1 MKPFLIIETG
11 KPVPS
16 LKRHGGF
23 PDWIRVASGLHIRD
37 VSVCNVAEGETLPDA
52 KKFTGVLITGS
63 GAMVTERLDWSE
75 RCAEWLHDAA
85 HHETALFGIC
95 YGHQLLAQT
104 FGGKVD
110 YNPKGREM
118 GTVKVSLKPQAQQDA
133 VFAGLP
139 MEIQAQTTHMQTV
152 LQPPEGAEVLAHSD
166 LDDCQAFRLKDH
178 VWGVQFHPEFSTEH
192 MREYIHVRRMALIQE
207 GKQPKAMRQA
217 VSAASHARQVLRN
230 FVQHAQKR
238 RA

>member
-11 KPVPS
+11 KPVPT

-23 PDWIRVASGLHIRD
+23 PDWIRVASGLHVRD
-37 VSVCNVAEGETLPDA
+37 VKVCNVADGEKLPDTNG
-52 KKFTGVLITGS
+52 FTGVLVTGS
-63 GAMVTERLDWSE
+63 GAMVTERHDWSE
-75 RCAEWLHDAA
+75 RSAEWLNDAA
-85 HHETALFGIC
+85 HKGMSIFGIC

-118 GTVKVSLKPQAQQDA
+118 GTIAIALNSHAKNDVL
-133 VFAGLP
+133 FADLP
-139 MEIQAQTTHMQTV
+139 NAFDVHATHLQTV
-152 LQPPEGAEVLAHSD
+152 LTAPNDVTVLASSD
-166 LDDCQAFRLKDH
+166 KDDCQAFRWKDN

-207 GKQPKAMRQA
+207 GNEPKAMRKA
-217 VSAASHARQVLRN
+217 VSAAPHARQLLKI
-230 FVQHAQKR
+230 FVQHAQAR
-238 RA
+238 V

>member
-11 KPVPS
+11 KPVPT

-23 PDWIRVASGLHIRD
+23 PDWIRVASGLHVRD
-37 VSVCNVAEGETLPDA
+37 VKVCNVEAGDRLPDS
-52 KKFTGVLITGS
+52 KGFTGVLVTGS
-63 GAMVTERLDWSE
+63 GSMVTERHDWSE
-75 RCAEWLHDAA
+75 RSAEWLYDAA
-85 HHETALFGIC
+85 HKGMSIFGIC

-118 GTVKVSLKPQAQQDA
+118 GTVKVSLHEHAKDDPL
-133 VFAGLP
+133 FGELP
-139 MEIQAQTTHMQTV
+139 GSISVHATHMQTV
-152 LQPPEGAEVLAHSD
+152 LTVPDDVTVLAYSD
-166 LDDCQAFRLKDH
+166 KDDCQAFRWKDH

-207 GKQPKAMRQA
+207 GNEPKAMRKA
-217 VSAASHARQVLRN
+217 VSAAPDARRILRN
-230 FVQHAQKR
+230 FVEHTKTRHA
-238 RA
+238 

>member
-23 PDWIRVASGLHIRD
+23 PDWIRVASGLHVRD
-37 VSVCNVAEGETLPDA
+37 VKVCNVAEGETLPDA
-52 KKFTGVLITGS
+52 SKFTGVLITGS
-63 GAMVTERLDWSE
+63 GAMVTERHDWSE
-75 RCAEWLHDAA
+75 RSAEWLNDAA
-85 HHETALFGIC
+85 HRQHAIFGIC

-104 FGGKVD
+104 LGGQVD

-118 GTVKVSLKPQAQQDA
+118 GTVSVSLNTHAKNDA
-133 VFAGLP
+133 IFGELP
-139 MEIQAQTTHMQTV
+139 EAIDVHATHMQTV
-152 LQPPEGAEVLAHSD
+152 LKAPDDATVLASSSK
-166 LDDCQAFRLKDH
+166 DDCQAFRWKEH

-207 GKQPKAMRQA
+207 GSEPKAMRKA
-217 VSAASHARQVLRN
+217 VSAAPHARQVLRN
-230 FVQHAQKR
+230 FVQYAKT

>member
-1 MKPFLIIETG
+1 MKPFLMIETG

-23 PDWIRVASGLHIRD
+23 PDWIRVAAGIHVRD
-37 VSVCNVAEGETLPDA
+37 VKVCRVMEGESLPDS
-52 KKFTGVLITGS
+52 KDFSGIFITGS

-75 RCAEWLHDAA
+75 RSAEWLNDAA
-85 HHETALFGIC
+85 HRQRAILGIC

-104 FGGKVD
+104 LGGKVD

-118 GTVKVSLKPQAQQDA
+118 GTVKVTLKPGAEKDA
-133 VFAGLP
+133 LFAGLP
-139 MEIQAQTTHMQTV
+139 NEIQAQTTHMQTV
-152 LQPPEGAEVLAHSD
+152 MQAPEGAEVLAHSD
-166 LDDCQAFRLKDH
+166 LDDCQAFRWKDH

-217 VSAASHARQVLRN
+217 VSAAAHARQVLKN
-230 FVQHAQKR
+230 FVSFALTHT
-238 RA
+238 

>member
-11 KPVPS
+11 KPVPT

-23 PDWIRVASGLHIRD
+23 PDWIRVASGLHVRD
-37 VSVCNVAEGETLPDA
+37 VKVCNVAEGEKLPEA
-52 KKFTGVLITGS
+52 KDFTGILVTGS
-63 GAMVTERLDWSE
+63 GAMVTERHDWSE
-75 RCAEWLHDAA
+75 RSAGWLNDAA
-85 HHETALFGIC
+85 HKGHALFGIC

-104 FGGKVD
+104 LGGKVD

-118 GTVKVSLKPQAQQDA
+118 GTVKVSLHAHAKADPL
-133 VFAGLP
+133 FTGLP
-139 MEIQAQTTHMQTV
+139 DAIDVHATHLQTV
-152 LQPPEGAEVLAHSD
+152 LTAPDDATVLAYSEK
-166 LDDCQAFRLKDH
+166 DDCQAFRWKDN

-207 GKQPKAMRQA
+207 GSEPKAMRKS
-217 VSAASHARQVLRN
+217 VSAAPDARRVLRN
-230 FVQHAQKR
+230 FVLHAQS

>member
-11 KPVPS
+11 KPVPT
-16 LKRHGGF
+16 LKRQGSF
-23 PDWIRVASGLHIRD
+23 ADWIRVASGLHVRD
-37 VSVCNVAEGETLPDA
+37 VKVCNVAEGDTLPDP
-52 KKFTGVLITGS
+52 KGFSGVLITGS

-75 RCAEWLHDAA
+75 RSAEWLNDAA
-85 HHETALFGIC
+85 HKGQSIFGIC

-104 FGGKVD
+104 LGGNVD

-118 GTVKVSLKPQAQQDA
+118 GTISINLHPHAKDDA
-133 VFAGLP
+133 LFATLP
-139 MEIQAQTTHMQTV
+139 ETIDAHATHQQTV
-152 LQPPEGAEVLAHSD
+152 LTAPGDATVLAYSD
-166 LDDCQAFRLKDH
+166 KDDCQAFRWKDN

-207 GKQPKAMRQA
+207 GSEPKAMRKA
-217 VSAASHARQVLRN
+217 VSAAPNARRVLRN
-230 FVQHAQKR
+230 FVLHAQT

>member
-23 PDWIRVASGLHIRD
+23 PDWIRVASGLHVRD
-37 VSVCNVAEGETLPDA
+37 VKVCNVAEGEKLPDA
-52 KKFTGVLITGS
+52 KGFSGVFITGS

-75 RCAEWLHDAA
+75 RSAEWLNDAA
-85 HHETALFGIC
+85 HREHSIFGIC

-104 FGGKVD
+104 LGGKVD

-118 GTVKVSLKPQAQQDA
+118 GTIKVSLKANAQEDV

-139 MEIQAQTTHMQTV
+139 TEIQAQATHMQTV
-152 LQPPEGAEVLAHSD
+152 LQAPENAEVLAHSE
-166 LDDCQAFRLKDH
+166 LDDCQAFRWKQN

-207 GKQPKAMRQA
+207 GKQPKAMRKA
-217 VSAASHARQVLRN
+217 VSASSHARQVLKN
-230 FVQHAQKR
+230 FVQHAVL
-238 RA
+238 RAS